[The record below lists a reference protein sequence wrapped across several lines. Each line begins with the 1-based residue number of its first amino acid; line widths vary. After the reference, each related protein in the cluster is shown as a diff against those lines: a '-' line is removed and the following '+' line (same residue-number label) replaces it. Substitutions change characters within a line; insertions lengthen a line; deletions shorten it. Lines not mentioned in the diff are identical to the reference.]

1 MKLHKHLNNEE
12 VVEWFNIP
20 WLTECKKKEQGQK
33 KKKEA
38 VLSPTCFMKESD
50 YHSVVGCN
58 PVSDYIV
65 VVVPSK

>member
-33 KKKEA
+33 KKKRQ
-38 VLSPTCFMKESD
+38 C
-50 YHSVVGCN
+50 YHLHALWKSLTT
-58 PVSDYIV
+58 IL
-65 VVVPSK
+65 

>member
-33 KKKEA
+33 KKRGSAITYMLYER
-38 VLSPTCFMKESD
+38 VWLPFCSWL
-50 YHSVVGCN
+50 
-58 PVSDYIV
+58 
-65 VVVPSK
+65 